1 MQDNRGVFFSVC
13 CSNEKDL
20 HIPDGDKL
28 FSEDLLKRYS
38 LAEVEKKK
46 SIFSLLLSFMN
57 YLHMGKLKNL
67 NTKGT
72 VLWPEVFFPNQ

>member
-1 MQDNRGVFFSVC
+1 MQDNRGVFASVC

-38 LAEVEKKK
+38 LAEVEKKNTY
-46 SIFSLLLSFMN
+46 FPYYFLL
-57 YLHMGKLKNL
+57 
-67 NTKGT
+67 
-72 VLWPEVFFPNQ
+72 

>member
-1 MQDNRGVFFSVC
+1 MQDNKGVFVSVC

-38 LAEVEKKK
+38 LAEVEKK
-46 SIFSLLLSFMN
+46 IHLFFITFFYELSS
-57 YLHMGKLKNL
+57 HG
-67 NTKGT
+67 
-72 VLWPEVFFPNQ
+72 